1 MDKQDGGEEIRDYI
15 QNENKLVYMLDN
27 QMVEYLLRIA
37 VIVK

>member
-1 MDKQDGGEEIRDYI
+1 MDEQDGGEEIRDYI